1 MENLYAYSTY
11 YLQSDY
17 DEENI
22 YPGNVSVVVQLQASE
37 KFKVQTSS
45 TGKNYSYD

>member
-17 DEENI
+17 DEENT
-22 YPGNVSVVVQLQASE
+22 YPGNVSFVVQLQASE
-37 KFKVQTSS
+37 IFKVQTTSM
-45 TGKNYSYD
+45 